1 MIAMLKYRFALSI
14 VALATCQWAQAAGD
28 VRTPVG
34 TGDAKVVT
42 NITTAQDKAATEPAA
57 VQPQTEPRI
66 IRGNDLVIAAP
77 KAGKGIEGAASAF
90 KFEDAPISEVVHTIM
105 REIIK
110 VDYVLHQPVTGSVT
124 LATRAEV
131 SPDQAVFLLESA
143 LQANGLLMARDSRGI
158 YHVGRPEAL
167 KGIVAAPRQ
176 SGRGPLPPGY
186 GTIIVP
192 LQYIGAAEMATI
204 LRPMM
209 PAEALVR
216 VDNVRNLL
224 VLVGTRTQAEGWLD
238 LVSTFDVDLLKG
250 MSVGVFPL
258 KYASVREVEAALQ
271 LMTGGVGAG
280 ASAPGGAPPVAAPGG
295 AAPTAGRGGAAATE
309 SLPLF
314 GAVRVMPI
322 ERLNSILVVT
332 SRASYLDEARS
343 WIERLDK
350 PSDNSAEPRL
360 YVYPVQNGS
369 ARHLADVLNGI
380 FGDGKQSAAP
390 TGTGVAPGLSTGA
403 AATAGFGSAAT
414 SAGGFSMGG
423 TQSAAARQTNRT
435 QQSAAAPVAVSL
447 GQGGIRVMADEKNN
461 AVLVWASRSEYA
473 KIESTL
479 KRLDLPPTQVLIE
492 ASIIE
497 VTLNDDL
504 KYGLQWVFS
513 DNRPNTG
520 YTGTGVLSSAGGGAL
535 GGALAGFSYTLRNP
549 IGNVRAILNALAEK
563 SLVKVISSPSLMVLD
578 NHTASISVGNQQP
591 IRSSETVSTEGN
603 VRTTS
608 IQYKDTG
615 VGLIVTP
622 SVNAGNIVTMQIDQ
636 SVTDVGAIDE
646 EATGQRAF
654 LQRQI
659 SSKVAVRSGEAV
671 VLGGLIRDNATSGR
685 AGVPILQ
692 DVPLFGNLF
701 GSNTTNATRT
711 ELLVIITPRVVRS
724 DLEIREVGD
733 DLRERM
739 RGFSAF
745 ERSKSQR
752 SPGSEGLDS
761 STNYNTQ

>member
-1 MIAMLKYRFALSI
+1 MLKYRFALSI
-14 VALATCQWAQAAGD
+14 VALAACQWAQAAGD
-28 VRTPVG
+28 VKTLVG

-42 NITTAQDKAATEPAA
+42 NITTAEDKTAHEPAG
-57 VQPQTEPRI
+57 VPPNTEPRI
-66 IRGNDLVIAAP
+66 IRGNDLVIAPP
-77 KAGKGIEGAASAF
+77 KAAKGIEGAASAF
-90 KFEDAPISEVVHTIM
+90 KFEDAPIAEVVHTIM

-110 VDYVLHQPVTGSVT
+110 VDYVLHQPVSGSVT

-131 SPDQAVFLLESA
+131 SADQAVFLLESA

-176 SGRGPLPPGY
+176 AGRGPLPPGY

-209 PAEALVR
+209 PAESLVR

-238 LVSTFDVDLLKG
+238 LVSTFDIDLLKG

-280 ASAPGGAPPVAAPGG
+280 ASAPSGAPQVTAPGG
-295 AAPTAGRGGAAATE
+295 AAPTAGRAGAAASE

-380 FGDGKQSAAP
+380 FGDGKQGIAS
-390 TGTGVAPGLSTGA
+390 TGTGVAPGLTAGT
-403 AATAGFGSAAT
+403 AATAGFGAGT

-423 TQSAAARQTNRT
+423 TQSAAARQQTNRT
-435 QQSAAAPVAVSL
+435 QQPATAPVAVSL

-603 VRTTS
+603 VRTSS

-659 SSKVAVRSGEAV
+659 SSKVAVRSGEAI
-671 VLGGLIRDNATSGR
+671 VLGGLIRDNDTTGR

-701 GSNTTNATRT
+701 GTNKTNATRT

-724 DLEIREVGD
+724 DLEIREVSD

-739 RGFSAF
+739 KGFSAF
-745 ERSKSQR
+745 ERSKAQR
-752 SPGSEGLDS
+752 NPGAEGFDS

>member
-1 MIAMLKYRFALSI
+1 MLKYRFALSI
-14 VALATCQWAQAAGD
+14 VALAACQCAQAAGD

-42 NITTAQDKAATEPAA
+42 NITTAQEKATTEPAG

-66 IRGNDLVIAAP
+66 IRGNDLVIATP